1 MSYKVKLQYFEGPFD
16 LLVYL
21 IENAKMSIYDIRI
34 SEITEQYL
42 AYIAEMKAMDF
53 AVAAEF
59 MVLAATLIDIKSRMI
74 LPRNIGDDDDPT
86 TILED
91 PRNELVAR
99 ILEYKKYKDISE
111 QLSARWDEN
120 SIIYDKPKEDISS
133 YQNNPDEYLSLS
145 LDRFVSA
152 FELFLQKEKR
162 MADVRAHYQRVER
175 EKATIESRIK
185 MIASKLKA
193 AVSRG
198 FKKISFRE
206 LIPNKKD
213 KYDVIVS
220 FASLLQMMKDRM
232 LDAEQRR
239 NYGEILVKPFRAVP
253 IADDPDDGTIN
264 AGEPNSPESSRYVK
278 IDEEDFDSADSADA
292 EEKITASV
300 DGLDAAD
307 NPDPLNSE
315 ENANI
320 NEEETANGNEQ
331 EK

>member
-42 AYIAEMKAMDF
+42 EYIAEMRAMDF
-53 AVAAEF
+53 NVAAEF

-74 LPRNIGDDDDPT
+74 LPRSTPDDPT
-86 TILED
+86 SIMED
-91 PRNELVAR
+91 PRTELVER
-99 ILEYKKYKDISE
+99 LLEYKRFKEISE

-145 LDRFVSA
+145 LDKFVTA

-193 AVSRG
+193 AVSQG

-239 NYGEILVKPFRAVP
+239 NYGEIMVKPFRAVP

-264 AGEPNSPESSRYVK
+264 AGEPNSPESSRYVPIK
-278 IDEEDFDSADSADA
+278 DEDFGPDYNSDVPDS
-292 EEKITASV
+292 EESTNINEVNFNGSEKV
-300 DGLDAAD
+300 
-307 NPDPLNSE
+307 NPDSE
-315 ENANI
+315 ETANI
-320 NEEETANGNEQ
+320 NEEETVDGNE
-331 EK
+331 

>member
-1 MSYKVKLQYFEGPFD
+1 
-16 LLVYL
+16 
-21 IENAKMSIYDIRI
+21 
-34 SEITEQYL
+34 
-42 AYIAEMKAMDF
+42 
-53 AVAAEF
+53 
-59 MVLAATLIDIKSRMI
+59 
-74 LPRNIGDDDDPT
+74 
-86 TILED
+86 
-91 PRNELVAR
+91 
-99 ILEYKKYKDISE
+99 
-111 QLSARWDEN
+111 
-120 SIIYDKPKEDISS
+120 
-133 YQNNPDEYLSLS
+133 
-145 LDRFVSA
+145 
-152 FELFLQKEKR
+152 

-278 IDEEDFDSADSADA
+278 IDEENFDSADSAGAPNSEMHAATDEVGFESTDSA
-292 EEKITASV
+292 GAPNSEMHAATDEV
-300 DGLDAAD
+300 GFDVAD
-307 NPDPLNSE
+307 NPGSLNSE